1 MGHDLQISHWIIKY
15 LLYLLDSYLQVER
28 TAQLCG
34 IRANVIIVT
43 DCIRINLISLSDK
56 ILL

>member
-15 LLYLLDSYLQVER
+15 LLYLLDSYLPVER

-34 IRANVIIVT
+34 TAANVIIVT
-43 DCIRINLISLSDK
+43 DWNELISLSDK